1 MSRQRS
7 LIGWIDF
14 SSTERERVSQV
25 LSMLQEKGTL
35 DELGIGQIRDAFA
48 DQLFPGFSTIQ
59 TRAKYFVT
67 IPYIFHDYRKL
78 EPYERP
84 PLAEYISQQEDKL
97 AKCLVENH
105 QHDMPYGI
113 IGKDSLEKGV
123 ARKPSSVYWNGLR
136 LLSIAK
142 TELSL
147 REFVNQYQEL
157 ANNKSETHIDDDG
170 QHSDIAQLMT
180 KPDGYSEYWLNQVSI
195 ALTRKEAEFLKNKLQ
210 LSSKVEHSVPAQLFK
225 HNLVGEALQ
234 VADMV
239 VHNGWQAEALYEKL
253 KDSPISDQTKT
264 CFENALEFSFV
275 LEGAHIR
282 YNILIAQRAK
292 NIEQIEQLNEE
303 FDVWLNQA
311 HKQPTSFEQQSIDNW
326 YEFAFGS
333 HRSANNRTRQFIEN
347 WCSLIR
353 ENAPVDK
360 LDACV
365 KQQAIANKGARCLLK
380 KALSENQKWVG
391 MRKLE
396 YRWPSARVILQ
407 DIQEGLDVSAG

>member
-1 MSRQRS
+1 MGRQKS

-78 EPYERP
+78 EPNERP
-84 PLAEYISQQEDKL
+84 PL
-97 AKCLVENH
+97 AKCLVESH
-105 QHDMPYGI
+105 EHDMPYGI

-136 LLSIAK
+136 QFSIAK

-147 REFVNQYQEL
+147 REFVNHYQDL
-157 ANNKSETHIDDDG
+157 ANDKSENHIDDDG
-170 QHSDIAQLMT
+170 QDSNIAQLMT
-180 KPDGYSEYWLNQVSI
+180 KPDGYSESWINQVSI
-195 ALTRKEAEFLKNKLQ
+195 ELTHKEAEFLKNKLQ
-210 LSSKVEHSVPAQLFK
+210 LSRKVEHSVPAQLFK
-225 HNLVGEALQ
+225 HNLVGEALL
-234 VADMV
+234 VADMIV
-239 VHNGWQAEALYEKL
+239 KNGWPAEALYEKL
-253 KDSPISDQTKT
+253 KDSPISDRTKA
-264 CFENALEFSFV
+264 CFEKALEFSFV

-292 NIEQIEQLNEE
+292 NNEQIKLLNKE
-303 FDVWLNQA
+303 FDDWFKKA
-311 HKQPTSFEQQSIDNW
+311 RKQLTSFEQKSVDSW
-326 YEFAFGS
+326 YEFAFGV
-333 HRSANNRTRQFIEN
+333 HKSASSRTRQFIEN

-353 ENAPVDK
+353 KNVAVDK
-360 LDACV
+360 LDVCV

-391 MRKLE
+391 IRKLE
-396 YRWPSARVILQ
+396 FRWPSARVILQ
-407 DIQEGLDVSAG
+407 DIQEGLDASAG

>member
-1 MSRQRS
+1 
-7 LIGWIDF
+7 D
-14 SSTERERVSQV
+14 
-25 LSMLQEKGTL
+25 
-35 DELGIGQIRDAFA
+35 
-48 DQLFPGFSTIQ
+48 
-59 TRAKYFVT
+59 
-67 IPYIFHDYRKL
+67 
-78 EPYERP
+78 
-84 PLAEYISQQEDKL
+84 
-97 AKCLVENH
+97 
-105 QHDMPYGI
+105 
-113 IGKDSLEKGV
+113 
-123 ARKPSSVYWNGLR
+123 
-136 LLSIAK
+136 
-142 TELSL
+142 
-147 REFVNQYQEL
+147 
-157 ANNKSETHIDDDG
+157 
-170 QHSDIAQLMT
+170 
-180 KPDGYSEYWLNQVSI
+180 
-195 ALTRKEAEFLKNKLQ
+195 
-210 LSSKVEHSVPAQLFK
+210 
-225 HNLVGEALQ
+225 
-234 VADMV
+234 

-253 KDSPISDQTKT
+253 KDSPIAEQTKT

-292 NIEQIEQLNEE
+292 NIEQIEQWNEE

-326 YEFAFGS
+326 YEFAFGAHKS
-333 HRSANNRTRQFIEN
+333 SNNRTRQFIEN

-396 YRWPSARVILQ
+396 FRWPSARVILQ

>member
-1 MSRQRS
+1 MSRQKS

-14 SSTERERVSQV
+14 SSTERDRVSQV

-67 IPYIFHDYRKL
+67 IPYLFHDYRKL
-78 EPYERP
+78 EPHERP
-84 PLAEYISQQEDKL
+84 PLVEYISKQEDKL

-136 LLSIAK
+136 QLSIAK

-157 ANNKSETHIDDDG
+157 ANNKNEAHIDDDG
-170 QHSDIAQLMT
+170 QHSDIVELMT
-180 KPDGYSEYWLNQVSI
+180 KPDGYSDSWLNQVSI
-195 ALTRKEAEFLKNKLQ
+195 DLTRKEAEFLKNKLQ
-210 LSSKVEHSVPAQLFK
+210 LSSKIEHSVPAQLFK

-234 VADMV
+234 VADMLT
-239 VHNGWQAEALYEKL
+239 NDAWQAEALYEKL
-253 KDSPISDQTKT
+253 KDSAISFQTKT
-264 CFENALEFSFV
+264 CFEKALEFSFV

-282 YNILIAQRAK
+282 YNILIAQRVK
-292 NIEQIEQLNEE
+292 NTEQIEYLNEE
-303 FDVWLNQA
+303 FDVWLNHA
-311 HKQPTSFEQQSIDNW
+311 RKQPNSFEQQSIDSW
-326 YEFAFGS
+326 YEFAFGP
-333 HRSANNRTRQFIEN
+333 HKSANNRTRQFIEN

-353 ENAPVDK
+353 ENVAVDK
-360 LDACV
+360 LDVCV

-380 KALSENQKWVG
+380 KALNEDQKWVG

-396 YRWPSARVILQ
+396 FRWPSARVILK

>member
-1 MSRQRS
+1 MSRQKS

-67 IPYIFHDYRKL
+67 IPYIFYDYRKI
-78 EPYERP
+78 EQHERP
-84 PLAEYISQQEDKL
+84 PLDEYINQQEDKL
-97 AKCLVENH
+97 AICLVENH
-105 QHDMPYGI
+105 RHDMPKGI

-123 ARKPSSVYWNGLR
+123 ARKPSSVYWNGVR
-136 LLSIAK
+136 QLSIAN

-147 REFVNQYQEL
+147 REFTNQYQAL
-157 ANNKSETHIDDDG
+157 ANKKSETHVDDDEL
-170 QHSDIAQLMT
+170 HSDIAHQMT
-180 KPDGYSEYWLNQVSI
+180 KPDGYDESWLNQVSI
-195 ALTRKEAEFLKNKLQ
+195 DLTRKEAEFLKNKLQ
-210 LSSKVEHSVPAQLFK
+210 LSNKIEHSVPAQLFK
-225 HNLVGEALQ
+225 HNLVGDTLKMANMQ
-234 VADMV
+234 TN
-239 VHNGWQAEALYEKL
+239 NGWQAEALYESL
-253 KDSPISDQTKT
+253 KDSPISEQTKA
-264 CFENALEFSFV
+264 CFEKALEFSFV

-282 YNILIAQRAK
+282 YNTLIAQRAK

-311 HKQPTSFEQQSIDNW
+311 HKQNTSFEQQSIDNW
-326 YEFAFGS
+326 YEFAFGP
-333 HRSANNRTRQFIEN
+333 HKSANNRTRQFIES

-353 ENAPVDK
+353 ENVAVDK
-360 LDACV
+360 LDVCV

-380 KALSENQKWVG
+380 KALNENQKWVG

-396 YRWPSARVILQ
+396 FRWPSARVILQ
-407 DIQEGLDVSAG
+407 DIQEGLDASA

>member
-1 MSRQRS
+1 MSRQKS

-78 EPYERP
+78 DPHERP
-84 PLAEYISQQEDKL
+84 PLTEYISQQEDKL

-105 QHDMPYGI
+105 QHNMPYGI

-136 LLSIAK
+136 QLSIAK

-157 ANNKSETHIDDDG
+157 ANNKSEAHIDDDG
-170 QHSDIAQLMT
+170 LHSDIAQLMT
-180 KPDGYSEYWLNQVSI
+180 KPDGYSESWLNQVSI
-195 ALTRKEAEFLKNKLQ
+195 ELTREEAEFLKNKLQ

-225 HNLVGEALQ
+225 HNLVGESLQ
-234 VADMV
+234 VADIV
-239 VHNGWQAEALYEKL
+239 ANNGWQAEALYEKL
-253 KDSPISDQTKT
+253 KDSPISDRTKA
-264 CFENALEFSFV
+264 CFEKALEFSFV

-282 YNILIAQRAK
+282 YNALIAQRAK
-292 NIEQIEQLNEE
+292 NTEKVEQWNEE
-303 FDVWLNQA
+303 FDVWLNHA
-311 HKQPTSFEQQSIDNW
+311 RKQPISFEQQSIDSW
-326 YEFAFGS
+326 YEFAFGP
-333 HRSANNRTRQFIEN
+333 HKNANNRTRQFIEN

-353 ENAPVDK
+353 DSVAVDK
-360 LDACV
+360 LDICV
-365 KQQAIANKGARCLLK
+365 KRQAIANKGARCLLK
-380 KALSENQKWVG
+380 KALNENQDWVG

-396 YRWPSARVILQ
+396 FRWPSARVILQ

>member
-170 QHSDIAQLMT
+170 LHSDIAQLMT
-180 KPDGYSEYWLNQVSI
+180 KPDGYSESWLNQVSI
-195 ALTRKEAEFLKNKLQ
+195 ELTRKEAEFLKNKLQ

-239 VHNGWQAEALYEKL
+239 VHNGWQVEALYEKL

-282 YNILIAQRAK
+282 YNSLIAQRAK
-292 NIEQIEQLNEE
+292 NTGKVKQWNEE
-303 FDVWLNQA
+303 FDVWLNHA
-311 HKQPTSFEQQSIDNW
+311 RKQPISFEQQSIDSW
-326 YEFAFGS
+326 YEFAFGP
-333 HRSANNRTRQFIEN
+333 HKNANNRTRQFIEN

-353 ENAPVDK
+353 DSVAVDK
-360 LDACV
+360 LDICV
-365 KQQAIANKGARCLLK
+365 KRQAIANKGARCLLK
-380 KALSENQKWVG
+380 KALNENQDWVG

-396 YRWPSARVILQ
+396 FRWPSARVILQ

>member
-1 MSRQRS
+1 MSRQKS

-35 DELGIGQIRDAFA
+35 DELGIGQMRDAFA

-78 EPYERP
+78 DPYERP
-84 PLAEYISQQEDKL
+84 LLAEYISQQEDKL

-136 LLSIAK
+136 QLSIAK

-180 KPDGYSEYWLNQVSI
+180 KPDGYSESWLNQVSI
-195 ALTRKEAEFLKNKLQ
+195 YLTREEAEFLKNKLQ
-210 LSSKVEHSVPAQLFK
+210 LSSKIEHSVPAQLFK

-234 VADMV
+234 VADMLT
-239 VHNGWQAEALYEKL
+239 NNAWQAEALYEKL
-253 KDSPISDQTKT
+253 KDSSISPQTKT
-264 CFENALEFSFV
+264 CFEKALEFSFV

-292 NIEQIEQLNEE
+292 NTEKIEQWNKE
-303 FDVWLNQA
+303 FDVWLNHA
-311 HKQPTSFEQQSIDNW
+311 RKQPTSFEQQSIDSW
-326 YEFAFGS
+326 YEFAFGP
-333 HRSANNRTRQFIEN
+333 HKNANNRTRQFIEN
-347 WCSLIR
+347 WCRLIH
-353 ENAPVDK
+353 ENAAVDK
-360 LDACV
+360 LDVCV
-365 KQQAIANKGARCLLK
+365 NQQAIANKGARCLLK
-380 KALSENQKWVG
+380 KALNEDQKWVG

-396 YRWPSARVILQ
+396 FRWPSARVILQ